1 GMSGECAAPSY
12 PNHSSDLLRAH
23 VFAADTGHHRRLLH
37 RVAAERLAELLIEN
51 HLDEGR
57 HALLLSLAGRAQR
70 LGQLGLRLYC
80 HAFQSATFRDLCIAE
95 MRIELGSDEIIVEP
109 ENRIALFRA
118 PLIVAEDHHRDAGIF
133 LAPDRAHLA
142 HRDPKGAVAGKA
154 YAGNV
159 GIADLGADDRGK
171 AVAAW
176 AEQPGR
182 QIFPSLVE

>member
-95 MRIELGSDEIIVEP
+95 MRIELVSLIEIP
-109 ENRIALFRA
+109 KA
-118 PLIVAEDHHRDAGIF
+118 PSPAKPTQGISGLPI
-133 LAPDRAHLA
+133 LAPMIT
-142 HRDPKGAVAGKA
+142 GK
-154 YAGNV
+154 
-159 GIADLGADDRGK
+159 
-171 AVAAW
+171 
-176 AEQPGR
+176 P
-182 QIFPSLVE
+182 